1 MKNKLEQLKERY
13 YVLPI
18 QVRAAFW
25 FMVCSFM
32 QRGISSIT
40 TPIFTRLLSTEEYG
54 QYSVFNSWLGIV
66 TVFVS
71 LNLSAGVYMQ
81 GLVKYEDRRKEY
93 ASSLQGLTM
102 LLVAVWT
109 VVYLAFHNF
118 WNGLFE
124 LTTVQMLAML
134 IMIWMSAAFGF
145 WASSERVVFRYR
157 KLVLITVLVSIAKPL
172 LGIFLLLHAE
182 DKVTA
187 RILGLAVVELIGYS
201 GLMVSQIIKGKKL
214 CVPEF
219 WKHALMF
226 NIPLIPHYLS
236 TTVLN
241 SADRIMIEKMVSAD
255 TAGIYSLAYSISQ
268 LMTLFTTGITQTLE
282 PWRYSKQK
290 AGRQEEIATL
300 AYPTLIL
307 VAGLN
312 LALIAFAPEVVRI
325 FAPPE
330 YHEAIWIIPPVAMS
344 VYFMFTYGFFAS
356 FEFYFEKTGYVAA
369 ATMAGAVLN
378 IILNYIFI
386 GIFGYFAAGYT
397 TLVCYIVYAACHYLG
412 MKKICK
418 DNLGGKKVYSL
429 KKLLAISGIFMAF
442 GFAIQFTYLNTYV
455 RYAAIVIFVTVLLIK
470 RKWIIETVKQIMSVK
485 GSKKKGKTE

>member
-1 MKNKLEQLKERY
+1 MIKRVKQLANKY
-13 YVLPI
+13 FALPV

-25 FMVCSFM
+25 FMICSFM
-32 QRGISSIT
+32 QKGISSIT
-40 TPIFTRLLSTEEYG
+40 TPIFTRLLTTEEYG
-54 QYSVFNSWLGIV
+54 QYSVFNSWLGIIS
-66 TVFVS
+66 VFVS
-71 LNLSAGVYMQ
+71 LSLSSGVFMQ

-93 ASSLQGLTM
+93 ASSFQGLTI
-102 LLVAVWT
+102 LLVAIWT
-109 VVYLAFHNF
+109 AVYLAFHNF

-134 IMIWMSAAFGF
+134 LMILMSASFGF

-157 KLVLITVLVSIAKPL
+157 KLVLITVLVSLAKPL
-172 LGIFLLLHAE
+172 LGIFLVLHAE

-187 RILGLAVVELIGYS
+187 RILGLALVEVVGYS

-226 NIPLIPHYLS
+226 NVPLIPHYLS
-236 TTVLN
+236 MTILN

-268 LMTLFTTGITQTLE
+268 LMTLFTTGISQTLE

-290 AGRQEEIATL
+290 SGRQEEISAL

-330 YHEAIWIIPPVAMS
+330 YHEAIWVIPPVAMS
-344 VYFMFTYGFFAS
+344 VYFIFAYGFFAN

-378 IILNYIFI
+378 IVLNYIFI
-386 GIFGYFAAGYT
+386 GIFGYYAAGYT

-412 MKKICK
+412 MRKICK

-429 KKLLAISGIFMAF
+429 TKLLAISGGFMAL
-442 GFAIQFTYLNTYV
+442 GFAIQFTYFNIYV
-455 RYAAIVIFVTVLLIK
+455 RYAAIALFAAVLLIK
-470 RKWIIETVKQIMSVK
+470 RKWIIDTVKQIMSVK
-485 GSKKKGKTE
+485 GSKKKG